1 MYKRVGKKSRSL
13 ISDKL
18 NALKNWLTTF
28 KGGLTLFCL
37 ILLFIIP
44 IFTQNAYYLG
54 IFISAMIF
62 SIFAA
67 SWDLLAGYAGQV
79 SFGHAVFF
87 GISGYITSFFLRF
100 LQFPWWISL
109 FIGSIIAVL
118 FGLLIGIPSLRVKGP
133 YLALVTM
140 VSGLILFSLFMM
152 GELSEILGGTE
163 GISQIRPISENAVV
177 SFYIILIFMVS
188 SLVVMVIISKSNLGT
203 IFKAIRDDETGAEA
217 SGINITKYKISAFVL
232 SAFFAGIAGAFF
244 AMHNRGV
251 NPAVFQPLY
260 SFYAIVMS
268 SLGGIATIVGGA
280 VGAFI
285 FIFLTELLRDFMDV
299 SVLILSLILIGIIR
313 FAEHGILRPAIERL
327 KELYDILLG
336 R

>member
-13 ISDKL
+13 FSDKL
-18 NALKNWLTTF
+18 NALKNWLLTF
-28 KGGLTLFCL
+28 KGGLTIFCL
-37 ILLFIIP
+37 TLLFIIP

-62 SIFAA
+62 AIFAA

-87 GISGYITSFFLRF
+87 GISGYMTSFFLRF

-163 GISQIRPISENAVV
+163 GISQIRPVSENAVV
-177 SFYIILIFMVS
+177 SFYIILIFMVL